1 MAASCGFFSKHP
13 LYTPVWRIVIQERER
28 VNNKLAKNWKGFY
41 LAMPPSGALWTTAQ
55 ISISGTFLKK
65 FWTSLL
71 TEFGEGAASSS
82 PALAGRKSNFPLCQQ
97 AFNLYSYYQNSTYIY
112 IHQYIYYHAFLRN
125 EISQVLNN

>member
-71 TEFGEGAASSS
+71 TEFREGAASSS

>member
-1 MAASCGFFSKHP
+1 MKLLIWKDMAASCGFFSKHP
-13 LYTPVWRIVIQERER
+13 LHTPVWRIVIQEKERER

-71 TEFGEGAASSS
+71 TEFGEEELLLLWQEENQIFLSANRLSI
-82 PALAGRKSNFPLCQQ
+82 CT
-97 AFNLYSYYQNSTYIY
+97 NSL
-112 IHQYIYYHAFLRN
+112 HQYKYYTGLFWKWNLSTFL
-125 EISQVLNN
+125 